1 MSYWKGN
8 MAFFKKGLTSV
19 PWSRS
24 HLLHTQWETHAS
36 TQPLEPDLAPGQRL
50 EVNRDG
56 SAKALSAGQG
66 GNTPDT
72 PWKSGVSPPG
82 LAEQE
87 SYQLTH
93 TAGHIANHPKTLLLC
108 TAFRGPQTLQ
118 MLDG

>member
-1 MSYWKGN
+1 M
-8 MAFFKKGLTSV
+8 V
-19 PWSRS
+19 
-24 HLLHTQWETHAS
+24 Q
-36 TQPLEPDLAPGQRL
+36 QRL
-50 EVNRDG
+50 SQPDKEVI
-56 SAKALSAGQG
+56 LL
-66 GNTPDT
+66 PT